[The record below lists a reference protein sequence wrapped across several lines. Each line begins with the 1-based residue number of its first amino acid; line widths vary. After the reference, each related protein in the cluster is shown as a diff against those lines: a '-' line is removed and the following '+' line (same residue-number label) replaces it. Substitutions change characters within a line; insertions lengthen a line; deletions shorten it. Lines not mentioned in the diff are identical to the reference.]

1 MRRMSLTIAGVL
13 LIPVCVP
20 LFIRAQTNLAPQ
32 LEIVSP
38 ASDAYVSGTT
48 VFRATLTPP
57 DAATRIVFSV
67 DGKQVCDAPA
77 PPFECS
83 WEAGSAVV
91 AHQIR
96 VVADLKAG
104 GRVIK
109 TLRTRSLG
117 YAEKVD
123 VDVVQVIAT
132 VMDST
137 GHFVAGLEKT
147 AFHLEEDGRPQAIS
161 HFGAE
166 DVPLELIVACDV
178 SGSMTP
184 AMPRLKA
191 AVKEFL
197 TAVPS
202 RDQVTLIGF
211 NDSIFALTRRAVD
224 PAERLK
230 AVDRLAPWGATALY
244 DVILRGVDMLGKQ
257 PGRRAMIVFSD
268 GEDQGSHAS
277 ITDVE
282 RRLQASDVTLY
293 MIGQGRGVEVES
305 LKSIMQRL
313 VEPTGGR
320 ALFTDNI
327 DQLHAAFSDLLEE
340 LSNQYLLGY
349 ESTNRKRD
357 ETFRKISL
365 RVDGHTRVRARQ
377 GYRAVAPK

>member
-13 LIPVCVP
+13 LIPVFIP
-20 LFIRAQTNLAPQ
+20 LFIRAQTKLPPQ

-38 ASDAYVSGTT
+38 ASDAYLSGTT
-48 VFRATLTPP
+48 IFRATLTPP
-57 DAATRIVFSV
+57 DAAARILFSV

-132 VMDST
+132 VMNSS
-137 GHFVAGLEKT
+137 GHFVTGIEKS
-147 AFHLEEDGRPQAIS
+147 AFHLEEDGRLQTIS

-197 TAVPS
+197 AAVPS
-202 RDQVTLIGF
+202 RDQVSLLGF
-211 NDSIFALTRRAVD
+211 NDSIFALTRRAID
-224 PAERLK
+224 PAERIK

-277 ITDVE
+277 IVDVE

-349 ESTNRKRD
+349 ESTNTTRD

-365 RVDGHTRVRARQ
+365 RVDGHTRIRARQ

>member
-1 MRRMSLTIAGVL
+1 MSLTIAGVL
-13 LIPVCVP
+13 LIPVFIP
-20 LFIRAQTNLAPQ
+20 LFIRAQTNLSPQ

-38 ASDAYVSGTT
+38 ASDAYLSGTT

-57 DAATRIVFSV
+57 DAAARILFSV

-132 VMDST
+132 VMDSS
-137 GHFVAGLEKT
+137 GHFVTGIEKS
-147 AFHLEEDGRPQAIS
+147 AFHLEEDGRLQTIS

-184 AMPRLKA
+184 AMPRLKT

-197 TAVPS
+197 AAVPS
-202 RDQVTLIGF
+202 RDQVSLLGF
-211 NDSIFALTRRAVD
+211 NDSIFALTRRAID
-224 PAERLK
+224 PAERIK

-277 ITDVE
+277 IVDVE

-365 RVDGHTRVRARQ
+365 RVDGHTRIRARQ
-377 GYRAVAPK
+377 GYRAVTPK

>member
-1 MRRMSLTIAGVL
+1 MTRGLLFALGGL
-13 LIPVCVP
+13 LI
-20 LFIRAQTNLAPQ
+20 AQTVPPPAPD
-32 LEIVSP
+32 LEILSP
-38 ASDAYVSGTT
+38 AADAYISGTT
-48 VFRATLTPP
+48 VLRATLTPA
-57 DAATRIVFSV
+57 DAVARVLFSV
-67 DGKQVCDAPA
+67 DGKQVCDAGA

-83 WEAGSAVV
+83 WEAGPNIT
-91 AHQIR
+91 AHQVR

-104 GRVIK
+104 GRVI
-109 TLRTRSLG
+109 RTVRTKALG
-117 YAEKVD
+117 FAEKVD

-132 VMDST
+132 VIDGG
-137 GHFVAGLEKT
+137 GHFVRGLPKT
-147 AFHLEEDGRPQAIS
+147 SFHLEEDGRTQAIS

-178 SGSMTP
+178 SGSMAP
-184 AMPRLKA
+184 AMSRLKT

-197 TAVPS
+197 AAVPS

-211 NDSIFALTRRAVD
+211 NDNIFALTRRASD

-293 MIGQGRGVEVES
+293 MIGQGRGVEVEA
-305 LKSIMQRL
+305 LKGIMQRL

-327 DQLHAAFSDLLEE
+327 DQLHLAFSDLLEE

-349 ESTNRKRD
+349 ESTNSKRD
-357 ETFRKISL
+357 DTFRKIAV
-365 RVDGHTRVRARQ
+365 RVDGQSRVRARQ
-377 GYRAVAPK
+377 GYRAVVPK

>member
-1 MRRMSLTIAGVL
+1 MRRTSLTIAGLL
-13 LIPVCVP
+13 LIPFLLP
-20 LFIRAQTNLAPQ
+20 FFIRAQTGLAPR

-38 ASDAYVSGTT
+38 APDAYISGTT
-48 VFRATLTPP
+48 LFRATLTPS
-57 DAATRIVFSV
+57 DAATRVLFSV

-83 WEAGSAVV
+83 WEAGPSIV

-96 VVADLKAG
+96 VVADLKGG

-132 VMDST
+132 VMDSS
-137 GHFVAGLEKT
+137 GHFVRGLEKT
-147 AFHLEEDGRPQAIS
+147 AFHLEEDGKAQRIS

-184 AMPRLKA
+184 AISRLKT

-197 TAVPS
+197 AAVPS
-202 RDQVTLIGF
+202 RDQVTLLGF
-211 NDSIFALTRRAVD
+211 NDSIFPLTRRAVD
-224 PAERLK
+224 PAERIK

-268 GEDQGSHAS
+268 GEDQGSHSS

-305 LKSIMQRL
+305 LKTIMQRL

-349 ESTNRKRD
+349 ESTNTKRD

-365 RVDGHTRVRARQ
+365 RVDGHSRVRARQ